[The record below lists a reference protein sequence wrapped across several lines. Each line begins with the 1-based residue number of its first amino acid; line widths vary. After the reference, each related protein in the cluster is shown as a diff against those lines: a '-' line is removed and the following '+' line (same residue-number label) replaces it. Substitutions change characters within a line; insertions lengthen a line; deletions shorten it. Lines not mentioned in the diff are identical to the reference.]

1 MRGRSRH
8 RQVRAEMAL
17 RHQEDHPKEQCRQT
31 DTPCFATHV
40 PDKTKLRTDWL
51 QGQAPCP
58 SALRPSEQVPWQL
71 GVAPGKEH
79 VGQVQWAGTSKY
91 GRALHQAAKALARR
105 VGGRR

>member
-58 SALRPSEQVPWQL
+58 SALRPLRASALAAWCSARQ
-71 GVAPGKEH
+71 GAC
-79 VGQVQWAGTSKY
+79 GQVQWAGTSKY
-91 GRALHQAAKALARR
+91 GRARI
-105 VGGRR
+105 G